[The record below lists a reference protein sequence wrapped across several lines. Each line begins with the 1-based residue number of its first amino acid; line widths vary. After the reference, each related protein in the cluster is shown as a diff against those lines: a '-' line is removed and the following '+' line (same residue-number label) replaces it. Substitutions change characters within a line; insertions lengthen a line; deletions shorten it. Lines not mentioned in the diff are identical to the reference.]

1 MRLFGQSF
9 VDSRTIRLDMLQGF
23 LIGVGLAFVTAQAI
37 GEASNPSLLTFAAPK
52 IELLY
57 GIP

>member
-9 VDSRTIRLDMLQGF
+9 VDSRTIRLDVLQGF
-23 LIGVGLAFVTAQAI
+23 LIGVGLVTAQAI
-37 GEASNPSLLTFAAPK
+37 GEASNPSLLTFAGPK